1 MEDTN
6 LQLKPE
12 KLPSGDNQIIRDENG
27 RIVFT
32 KEMKRDY
39 TILIP
44 SMAPF
49 HFELLTCV
57 FRNHGYNFE
66 LLTNQGSHIAEVGL
80 KYVHN
85 DTCYPALLVIGQM
98 IDALNSG
105 KYDLKKTALIIT
117 QTGGGCRASN
127 YIHLLR
133 KALVKAGYDYIPVI
147 SLNVAGLEKN
157 SGFKLS
163 VQIIRECIA
172 ALIYGD
178 CLMAINNQVKPYEV
192 NIGESNELVQSWITN
207 LSDQFKQGKGLSTND
222 IGDNSKKIVA
232 DFAKIQIKK
241 VPKIKVGIVGEIYVK
256 YASLGNNDLE
266 QFLYEQGCEVC
277 LPGILG
283 FMLYTTDNGIQ
294 DYKLYGG
301 SFAKYKIFLA
311 IKGLFVKME
320 DKMIDAF
327 KGYDQ
332 FVPPSSYQASRD
344 LAKGVIGYGNK
355 MGEGWLLTAEMME
368 LIHSG
373 FENIVCAQP
382 FGCLPNHICGKG
394 MIRKIKG
401 IHDNANIV
409 AIDYDPGATRVNQEN
424 RIKLMLSIAKE
435 VMDEKV

>member
-1 MEDTN
+1 MAEI
-6 LQLKPE
+6 L
-12 KLPSGDNQIIRDENG
+12 RDENG
-27 RIVFT
+27 RIIFT
-32 KEMKRDY
+32 KEMRKEY

-49 HFELLTCV
+49 HFRLIANI
-57 FRNHGYNFE
+57 FKNHGYNFE
-66 LLTNQGSHIAEVGL
+66 LLSNTGPHIAEVGL

-105 KYDLKKTALIIT
+105 KYDLQKTALIIT

-133 KALVKAGYDYIPVI
+133 KALIKAGYDYIPVI

-157 SGFKLS
+157 SGFKLT
-163 VQIIRECIA
+163 VPIIRECIA

-192 NIGESNELVQSWITN
+192 DKGASLRLVDKWIDRLT
-207 LSDQFKQGKGLSTND
+207 DQFDKGKGLSTSD
-222 IGDNSKKIVA
+222 IGSNSKAIVA
-232 DFAKIQIKK
+232 DFAKIPIVK
-241 VPKIKVGIVGEIYVK
+241 VPRVRVGIVGEIYVK
-256 YASLGNNDLE
+256 YAALGNNDLE
-266 QFLYEQGCEVC
+266 DFLYEQGCEVC
-277 LPGILG
+277 VPGILG
-283 FMLYTTDNGIQ
+283 FMLYTTDNGIE

-301 SFAKYKIFLA
+301 SKAKLTLFKA
-311 IKGLFVKME
+311 IRKLFIAME
-320 DKMIDAF
+320 TEMISAF
-327 KGYDQ
+327 KGYSQFYAPSTHDQ
-332 FVPPSSYQASRD
+332 SRK
-344 LAKGVIGYGNK
+344 LAKGVIGYGTK

-373 FENIVCAQP
+373 FPNIVCTQP

-394 MIRKIKG
+394 MIRKIKQL
-401 IHDNANIV
+401 HPNSNIV

-435 VMDEKV
+435 QLDNDTVAQK